1 MNSEVVSKPE
11 NIKVKVD
18 ELRTKLEGVER
29 ER

>member
-1 MNSEVVSKPE
+1 MNSEVVSKQE